1 MRKILLKGKIF
12 MNDCIFCKIVAGQ
25 LPGKTVF
32 ENDELIVLE
41 DLHPKAPTHLLVIP
55 KRHISTI
62 NDCANQDDRLLG
74 QMILTAKKLA
84 VDGGLSE
91 FGYRLIFNVNEGG
104 GQAVYHI
111 HLHMLGGRQMAW
123 PPG

>member
-1 MRKILLKGKIF
+1 
-12 MNDCIFCKIVAGQ
+12 MNDCLFCKIVAGQ
-25 LPGKTVF
+25 LPGNIVF

-41 DLHPKAPTHLLVIP
+41 DIHPKAPTHLLVIP

-62 NDCANQDDRLLG
+62 NDCDTQDERLLG